1 MPQENTNTP
10 YKKKFDKLSVT
21 GFIQDNRFGLKDEQG
36 NAVDY
41 SGFRGYTL
49 NADGYSVLMKH
60 AQIGATLVFRKSKA
74 RNRKNEEQWF
84 LEILPPREQQNN
96 FKTRENNNTQDEI

>member
-1 MPQENTNTP
+1 MPQANNNTEF
-10 YKKKFDKLSVT
+10 KKKFDKLSVT
-21 GFIQDNRFGLKDEQG
+21 GFIKDNRFGIKDEQG
-36 NAVDY
+36 NVVDY

-49 NADGYSVLMKH
+49 NADGYKVLMNH

-74 RNRKNEEQWF
+74 RNKKNEEQWF

-96 FKTRENNNTQDEI
+96 FKTRESNNQDDI